1 MNTRSDLPTSSTSST
16 SSTTLRRRAEAH
28 LASPGPSSSSVAFAV
43 GADALARLH
52 TLASRAETAG
62 DALKL
67 LHELQVHQVELDMQR
82 EQLESS
88 QDEVD
93 EALARYVERFEAAPV
108 ALFVVDLKGAIR
120 EANLQGAALFASTC
134 AALVGHSIG
143 TCFAPVEESTI
154 RELVQSAARAAS
166 RATRASGEAEE
177 TTIMHAG
184 RRLLVRAQPTKAGHE
199 CLLAITTL
207 PL

>member
-1 MNTRSDLPTSSTSST
+1 M
-16 SSTTLRRRAEAH
+16 
-28 LASPGPSSSSVAFAV
+28 
-43 GADALARLH
+43 
-52 TLASRAETAG
+52 
-62 DALKL
+62 
-67 LHELQVHQVELDMQR
+67 HQVELDMQR

-154 RELVQSAARAAS
+154 RELVQSAS